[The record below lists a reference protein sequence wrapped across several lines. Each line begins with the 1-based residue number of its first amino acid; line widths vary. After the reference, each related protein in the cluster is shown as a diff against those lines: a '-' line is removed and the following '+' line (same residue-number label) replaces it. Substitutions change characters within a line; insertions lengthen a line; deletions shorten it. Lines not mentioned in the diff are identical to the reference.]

1 MNKLSKFIPVVNFC
15 WIEFTLSKVWY
26 KRLSFN
32 FLNLCLEESGEFVT
46 KELDTIQYCSPS
58 RHFGW
63 KTGNFMFQKCEFG
76 QNVNLGKSNW
86 QITGYP
92 VSLRKIDA
100 AALNCNLHPKR
111 WSILKLKIWLDFA
124 QSGGTSVGKRVQ
136 LCHWFE
142 MLSPLAPNACDSLLW
157 YLTKWRCKH
166 LCAACIN
173 CHLTYLWI
181 QIELVDWCHEKAQFQ
196 LIIVTWA
203 EPTSMLNVSLSLEEK
218 NLCAWAH
225 ACKCMCAFAYT
236 CAQLVGRLQLWQG
249 VLWQGGHAPPDLR
262 WTLGELCRRCS
273 TAAAAAGEINS
284 GGCRRHP
291 SHSLLSTCVW
301 LRLQRGSWEWR

>member
-15 WIEFTLSKVWY
+15 CIEFTLSKVWY
-26 KRLSFN
+26 KSLTFD
-32 FLNLCLEESGEFVT
+32 FLNLCLGEFVT
-46 KELDTIQYCSPS
+46 KELATIQYCSPS

-92 VSLRKIDA
+92 ASLRKIDA

-142 MLSPLAPNACDSLLW
+142 LLSPPAPNACDSLD
-157 YLTKWRCKH
+157 CDISPSGD
-166 LCAACIN
+166 AN
-173 CHLTYLWI
+173 TYARL
-181 QIELVDWCHEKAQFQ
+181 A
-196 LIIVTWA
+196 LIAIWHICGFK
-203 EPTSMLNVSLSLEEK
+203 PSLS
-218 NLCAWAH
+218 
-225 ACKCMCAFAYT
+225 T
-236 CAQLVGRLQLWQG
+236 G
-249 VLWQGGHAPPDLR
+249 VMKKH
-262 WTLGELCRRCS
+262 
-273 TAAAAAGEINS
+273 NF
-284 GGCRRHP
+284 
-291 SHSLLSTCVW
+291 
-301 LRLQRGSWEWR
+301 SW